1 MVRKII
7 ENENEKSLAIKKI
20 HVPAEHPDLSASYN
34 NIGSIHYYVDHYD
47 LALKYYD
54 RSSFLFSLYCTSSRI
69 QESIMD
75 SGKHDAGYRSNQEQF
90 DAATDDNKA
99 IQILLEIYNN
109 ASQYS
114 NSSSDS
120 DNENK

>member
-1 MVRKII
+1 M
-7 ENENEKSLAIKKI
+7 KS
-20 HVPAEHPDLSASYN
+20 HYSGYMESASHN
-34 NIGSIHYYVDHYD
+34 
-47 LALKYYD
+47 
-54 RSSFLFSLYCTSSRI
+54 
-69 QESIMD
+69 QEESIMD